1 MKITFVIP
9 PTKHGRAAE
18 RLFGCTFQVYAQPNL
33 VILYPATML
42 KKKHK
47 VVVRD
52 FPVEG
57 YSYKQFVEW
66 ARHDDSDFYCFHT
79 VPLSRNLD
87 LEAVKVLKQKPTIFF
102 GPEPTDKPELF
113 LTKENHYVIRG
124 EVEESI
130 CQLVDAIEKNKGFEK
145 VLGLSYIKDGKI
157 ISNKNI
163 GYIKDINKL
172 PIPDRR
178 LIKYKEYRNPK
189 LPRSPFTTML
199 TSRACSYRCYYC
211 VPCSLSYARELDWK
225 SYKKGKP
232 PVTLRS
238 PENIYK
244 ELVEIKELGIKAISV
259 IDDQFVWGKERNHEV
274 CMAFKK
280 VGLPFGIL
288 ARCDRL
294 VDEKIVKD
302 LADAGCIYTDMG
314 IESFNGDILKYIKK
328 DLDVRT
334 IKKSIDLLQKHGIE
348 PKINIL
354 YGACPL
360 ETKETLK
367 ESLKKVKALN
377 VDFAQFAVA
386 SPFPG
391 TEFRAEGLKQGWII
405 EPDVGKADPSK
416 RSLVKY
422 PHLSNK
428 YLDKWVIHSFRSFYF
443 RPKIILRRLFK
454 IRNFSEFNTYL
465 RGLYRLIKSK
475 NE

>member
-9 PTKHGRAAE
+9 PAKRGRAAE

-33 VILYPATML
+33 VVLYPATML

-52 FPVEG
+52 FPVED

-66 ARHDDSDFYCFHT
+66 AKHDDSDVYCFHT

-87 LEAVKVLKQKPTIFF
+87 LEAVKVLKQKPVIFF
-102 GPEPTDKPELF
+102 GPEPTHIPETF
-113 LTKENHYVIRG
+113 LIGDDYYVIRG
-124 EVEESI
+124 EVEASI
-130 CQLVDAIEKNKGFEK
+130 CQLVDAIENKKGFEK

-157 ISNKNI
+157 INNKNI

-178 LIKYKEYRNPK
+178 LIKYKGYRNPK

-225 SYKKGKP
+225 SCNKGKP

-244 ELVEIKELGIKAISV
+244 ELVEIKKLGIKAISV
-259 IDDQFVWGKERNHEV
+259 IDDQFVWDKKRHHEI
-274 CMAFKK
+274 CRAFKK
-280 VGLPFGIL
+280 IGLPFGIL
-288 ARCDRL
+288 ARSDRL
-294 VDEKIVKD
+294 VDEDIVKD
-302 LADAGCIYTDMG
+302 LADAGCIYVDMG
-314 IESFNGDILKYIKK
+314 IESFNQDILNYVKK
-328 DLDVRT
+328 DLDVKT
-334 IKKSIDLLQKHGIE
+334 IKKSIDLLQKYGIE
-348 PKINIL
+348 PKLNIL
-354 YGACPL
+354 YGSCPL

-367 ESLKKVKALN
+367 DTLRKAKSLN
-377 VDFAQFAVA
+377 IDFVQFAVA

-391 TEFRAEGLKQGWII
+391 TEFRAKGLKEGWVI

-416 RSLVKY
+416 RSLVRY
-422 PHLSNK
+422 PNLSNK
-428 YLDKWVIHSFRSFYF
+428 YLDMWVVHSFRSFYF
-443 RPKIILRRLFK
+443 RPKIIFKRLLK
-454 IRNFSEFNTYL
+454 IRNLSEFNTYL
-465 RGLYRLIKSK
+465 RGFYRLIKRE